1 VTQPGSSERGAPVW
15 RALNESRDLLAIHLR
30 HPERYPFLLE
40 SVVHGTSQARY
51 DILFAG
57 SGERITQTAK
67 TSSPSFL
74 DQLQAAFLQERTTPP
89 EDCPVPF
96 FGGWFLF
103 LGYELARS
111 MEPALCAMPENRSGW
126 PTALAVRCTAAM
138 VRDHAS
144 NQTWLIAEGQDTA
157 QLQQMEQNWHAAR
170 ALPDDPPFPEILDL
184 QEEDPALYLARIAR
198 VQEYIRA
205 GDTYQVNLSRRWL
218 ATLRNAS
225 APGHLYARLRAAN
238 PAPFA
243 GLAILD
249 GDKAIVS
256 SSPELLVSVRGG
268 KIHARPIAGSWPR
281 NGGANHDPQQIAALR
296 GHPKERAEHVMLVD
310 LERNDLGRL
319 CEPGTVR
326 VDDLLT
332 VESYRH
338 VHHLVSGVSGRLR
351 PEVSPI
357 DVIRAVF
364 PGGTITGC
372 PKIRTMQII
381 AEQEGV
387 PRGAYTGS
395 MGFLNRDGSMELNI
409 LIRTIMQDGNCL
421 EWRAGGGIVADS
433 DPQREL
439 TETRAKARGLLAAL
453 TMPSYTPC

>member
-1 VTQPGSSERGAPVW
+1 LIGA
-15 RALNESRDLLAIHLR
+15 
-30 HPERYPFLLE
+30 
-40 SVVHGTSQARY
+40 
-51 DILFAG
+51 
-57 SGERITQTAK
+57 
-67 TSSPSFL
+67 
-74 DQLQAAFLQERTTPP
+74 
-89 EDCPVPF
+89 
-96 FGGWFLF
+96 
-103 LGYELARS
+103 
-111 MEPALCAMPENRSGW
+111 
-126 PTALAVRCTAAM
+126 
-138 VRDHAS
+138 
-144 NQTWLIAEGQDTA
+144 
-157 QLQQMEQNWHAAR
+157 
-170 ALPDDPPFPEILDL
+170 
-184 QEEDPALYLARIAR
+184 
-198 VQEYIRA
+198 
-205 GDTYQVNLSRRWL
+205 
-218 ATLRNAS
+218 
-225 APGHLYARLRAAN
+225 
-238 PAPFA
+238 
-243 GLAILD
+243 
-249 GDKAIVS
+249 
-256 SSPELLVSVRGG
+256 SPELHVRLEGRRAA
-268 KIHARPIAGSWPR
+268 IRPIAGTRPR
-281 NGGANHDPQQIAALR
+281 GLTPEDDLR
-296 GHPKERAEHVMLVD
+296 LEQELLADPKERAEHVMLVD